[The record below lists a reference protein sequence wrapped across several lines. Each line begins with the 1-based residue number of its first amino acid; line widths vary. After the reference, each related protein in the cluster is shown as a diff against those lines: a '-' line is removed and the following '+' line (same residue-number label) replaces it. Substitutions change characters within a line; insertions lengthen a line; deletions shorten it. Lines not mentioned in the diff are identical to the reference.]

1 MFDDDVTKLND
12 TQHALFT
19 YIVIVKKLYV
29 DLWESVVMMESN
41 VHCID
46 GQLNANVNCF

>member
-1 MFDDDVTKLND
+1 MFDDDVTNLND

-29 DLWESVVMMESN
+29 DLWETVVMMEINETSN
-41 VHCID
+41 DV
-46 GQLNANVNCF
+46 QLDCKKGL